1 MIEVSEWT
9 STVRA
14 RIRQVQN
21 GLLSTARWAASAD
34 AAVMDQLTEPY
45 REMLDSLYQ
54 RDVPLARLADESD
67 LLLHV
72 RGPAAS
78 APSPRVSTVT
88 KLLTMT
94 RDEVT
99 RLAKNLAGVTAP
111 RVPAGLDMDL
121 VGIAGGSLFVGF
133 SAAGNSD
140 DAPFTRQAVAAI
152 GAMGALIE
160 GEANLDDITDRFS
173 DPAERDITVAA
184 VRHLSPSGQIGI
196 REIDVYCRHVAQAV
210 TLTTETRRHARRL
223 LSQQPT
229 HRAQRITL
237 VGTVREVD
245 LDAARFEIRNVEG
258 RVEAVRCAHE
268 LEERDVKELVD
279 RRVRVSGAAELG
291 VGGQVRLL
299 WVDEVE
305 RLD

>member
-1 MIEVSEWT
+1 
-9 STVRA
+9 
-14 RIRQVQN
+14 
-21 GLLSTARWAASAD
+21 
-34 AAVMDQLTEPY
+34 
-45 REMLDSLYQ
+45 
-54 RDVPLARLADESD
+54 
-67 LLLHV
+67 
-72 RGPAAS
+72 
-78 APSPRVSTVT
+78 VT

-99 RLAKNLAGVTAP
+99 RLAKKLAGVTAL

-133 SAAGNSD
+133 SAADTSGDS
-140 DAPFTRQAVAAI
+140 ALTRQAVAAI

-160 GEANLDDITDRFS
+160 NEASLDDIADRFA

-196 REIDVYCRHVAQAV
+196 REIDVYGKRLLQPV
-210 TLTTETRRHARRL
+210 TLTTETRRHARRI
-223 LSQQPT
+223 LSQQPA
-229 HRAQRITL
+229 HRAERVTL

-258 RVEAVRCAHE
+258 RIEDIRCAHE

-279 RRVRVSGAAELG
+279 RRVRVSGTAEFG
-291 VGGQVRLL
+291 SAGQVRLL